1 MARTEPASGHVTAS
15 VLISVLAG
23 LASGAI
29 YGGILGSFVRHQYL
43 IAVIAALLAVV
54 TVTALRYFVL
64 FRGAGSPPP
73 GGAPLFDV
81 LFVNAIIASVFGGLA
96 AHAILLEAAPHA
108 RPVVTGAGAGLCGG
122 ILMALLMIV
131 YYNARAEG
139 ASHPKRNYRQ
149 P

>member
-1 MARTEPASGHVTAS
+1 MARTEQASGHVTAS

-29 YGGILGSFVRHQYL
+29 YGGILGSFIGKPYL

-54 TVTALRYFVL
+54 TVTALRYFVI
-64 FRGAGSPPP
+64 FRGADSPPL
-73 GGAPLFDV
+73 GGVPLFDV

-108 RPVVTGAGAGLCGG
+108 WPVVTGAAAGLCGG

-139 ASHPKRNYRQ
+139 ASHPQRG
-149 P
+149 